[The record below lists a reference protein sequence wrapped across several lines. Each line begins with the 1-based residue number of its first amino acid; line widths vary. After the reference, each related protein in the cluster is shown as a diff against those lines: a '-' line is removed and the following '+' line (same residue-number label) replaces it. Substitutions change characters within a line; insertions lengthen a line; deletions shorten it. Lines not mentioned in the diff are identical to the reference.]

1 MDAQP
6 NAGLS
11 AIFPEH
17 SLLDPALADT
27 DNTSRLSPHLHSAIA
42 DLSRALS
49 EALRVDRI
57 NAVQYLRRAE
67 NSLRA
72 IARPVT
78 PPPVNRGRPSLVAW
92 KRRRVLEHIEARLG
106 TPLRNRDLAALVDL
120 SEFHFNVAF
129 RNSVG
134 ASPHEYLNRRRIE
147 RSQQLMLSTAMPLC
161 DIATECGLA
170 DQAHLSRLF
179 RKLVGETP
187 AAWRKN
193 RISETSIVSRGNTH
207 GISTRLGGSG
217 QNVLAPL

>member
-17 SLLDPALADT
+17 ALFDPIMADA
-27 DNTSRLSPHLHSAIA
+27 DNTPRLSPHLRSAIA

-57 NAVQYLRRAE
+57 NTVHYLRRAE

-72 IARPVT
+72 IARPEM
-78 PPPVNRGRPSLVAW
+78 PPPANRGPTLVAW

-134 ASPHEYLNRRRIE
+134 ASPHEYLSRRRIE

-193 RISETSIVSRGNTH
+193 RTAET
-207 GISTRLGGSG
+207 
-217 QNVLAPL
+217 